1 MALVISFGGE
11 NGAYLGSVGVLKALK
26 ELAKDNITVRCCG
39 ISAVP
44 CGLFFRTRSP
54 NRTYSLLVREWK
66 NLEKLLNP
74 FFSRGID
81 RFSMLDALRILM
93 RVGDSL
99 NGVRNH
105 ERLYRYVDILFPA
118 QKIPVGLE
126 IWVFDLLEGRE
137 VVFGEGDDLRD
148 AVKASL
154 SFPILYRPYRDR
166 YVPLSWVTGVPEG
179 DVIVVFELKG
189 EVHPPRNALDY
200 LFLSTIARTKRIEK
214 TRMGKAKQILKVE
227 CSSSS
232 PAFTARRAYERA
244 LKLFGRV
251 EK

>member
-11 NGAYLGSVGVLKALK
+11 NGAYLGSIGVLKALK
-26 ELAKDNITVRCCG
+26 EMGKDDVMVRCCG
-39 ISAVP
+39 LSAVP
-44 CGLFFRTRSP
+44 CGLFFLTRSP
-54 NRTYSLLVREWK
+54 NRTYSILVREWR

-81 RFSMLDALRILM
+81 RFSMFDALRILM

-105 ERLYRYVDILFPA
+105 ERLYRYVDRLFPA
-118 QKIPVGLE
+118 QKIPAGLE
-126 IWVFDLLEGRE
+126 IWVFDLLEGKE
-137 VVFGEGDDLRD
+137 VVFGEGNDLRE

-179 DVIVVFELKG
+179 DVIVSFELK
-189 EVHPPRNALDY
+189 EEAQSPRNALDY
-200 LFLSTIARTKRIEK
+200 LFLSTIARTKKIEK
-214 TRMGKAKQILKVE
+214 TRMERAKQVLRVE
-227 CSSSS
+227 CSSHS

-244 LKLFGRV
+244 LELFGG
-251 EK
+251 